1 MPTTLPSVTDR
12 DHRPKLGTVERSILR
27 LLDEVSPVCLDDLI
41 QLLPEF
47 TWNQVFQAIDGL
59 ARAGQVLLQRHRSTY
74 HVLATDRAIP
84 HCHMMTSK
92 T

>member
-1 MPTTLPSVTDR
+1 MPTTLLSVTER
-12 DHRPKLGTVERSILR
+12 DPRPKLGTVERSILR
-27 LLDEVSPVCLDDLI
+27 LLDEVSPVCLDDLL

-59 ARAGQVLLQRHRSTY
+59 ARAGQVLLRRHRTTY
-74 HVLATDRAIP
+74 HVLATDRAVS
-84 HCHMMTSK
+84 HDHMMTPK